1 MSKKGSRIASSQ
13 AKAREHARRK
23 AHHAGPVLPSAA
35 YETPTEP
42 EQEAPLMDAE
52 LEQDAAATVSA
63 PRAQAPAVRRSAP
76 SARREH
82 AAAAAVAS
90 SNVRN
95 ELLKIAAITAVAAI
109 AMVGLKLGTA
119 IGA

>member
-1 MSKKGSRIASSQ
+1 MPKKGTRIASSQ

-23 AHHAGPVLPSAA
+23 AHRAGPVLPAAA
-35 YETPTEP
+35 YEPPTSEP
-42 EQEAPLMDAE
+42 EDAAQDAE
-52 LEQDAAATVSA
+52 LEQAATAPTPAAAA
-63 PRAQAPAVRRSAP
+63 PAAVRRSAP

-82 AAAAAVAS
+82 AAAAAISV

-95 ELLKIAAITAVAAI
+95 ELLRIGAVTAVIAAALAA
-109 AMVGLKLGTA
+109 LKLATD

>member
-1 MSKKGSRIASSQ
+1 MPKKGTRIASSQ

-23 AHHAGPVLPSAA
+23 AHRAGPVLPAAA
-35 YETPTEP
+35 YEPPTSEP
-42 EQEAPLMDAE
+42 EDIAQDAE
-52 LEQDAAATVSA
+52 LEQAATA
-63 PRAQAPAVRRSAP
+63 PTPAAPAAVRRSAP

-82 AAAAAVAS
+82 AAAAAISV

-95 ELLKIAAITAVAAI
+95 ELLRIGAVTAVIAAALAA
-109 AMVGLKLGTA
+109 LKLATD

>member
-1 MSKKGSRIASSQ
+1 MPKKGSRIASSQ
-13 AKAREHARRK
+13 AKARASARRK
-23 AHHAGPVLPSAA
+23 AHHVGPVLPSAA
-35 YETPTEP
+35 YQAPTEP
-42 EQEAPLMDAE
+42 EQEAPQMDAE
-52 LEQDAAATVSA
+52 LDQSAASA
-63 PRAQAPAVRRSAP
+63 PRTHTPAPAVRRSAP

-95 ELLKIAAITAVAAI
+95 ELLKIAAVTAIIAVAL
-109 AMVGLKLGTA
+109 VVLKLGTT